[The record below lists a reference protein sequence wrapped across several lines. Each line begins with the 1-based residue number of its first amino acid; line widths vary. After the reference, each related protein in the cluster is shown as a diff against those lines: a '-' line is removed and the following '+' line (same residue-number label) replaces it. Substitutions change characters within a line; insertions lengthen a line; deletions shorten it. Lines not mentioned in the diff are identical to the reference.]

1 MQQTWR
7 KKELKE
13 KKKIPEILQQCQ
25 ESAGCPEEI
34 QQQALQPPYILSVR
48 TVLENAGPPELH

>member
-1 MQQTWR
+1 MQQTGR
-7 KKELKE
+7 KKEVKE
-13 KKKIPEILQQCQ
+13 KKIPEILQQCQ